1 MSPLNWKGLE
11 MDKNDIIEK
20 MSQEIN
26 ELRDLNKLISSDGI
40 DSKELRARLVALG
53 KSYTESVKAFKE
65 LA

>member
-1 MSPLNWKGLE
+1 

>member
-1 MSPLNWKGLE
+1 MNPLNWRGLE

-53 KSYTESVKAFKE
+53 KSYTESVKALKE
-65 LA
+65 VA

>member
-1 MSPLNWKGLE
+1 MNPLNWRGLE

-26 ELRDLNKLISSDGI
+26 ELRDLNKLIDSDGI
-40 DSKELRARLVALG
+40 DSKELRARLAALG
-53 KSYTESVKAFKE
+53 KSYTQSVKALKE